1 MSEARGWVPRGGCG
15 GGPGRGGE
23 TARAGVVRPRPRGR
37 EKDARGGRAVGV
49 RGRTWSFA
57 RTAAVD
63 SCTSSGSCD
72 RGRTRREKGSARERG
87 ARGANARGD
96 AAARRRR
103 VGGGG
108 EIARD
113 GRRNDVSAPVRAELS
128 GWARTDGSDAECS
141 SGSHRHSSVAV
152 SATLHRERPPIG
164 PRPSF
169 ALRGPSRAT
178 PARDPR
184 CGASQVL
191 RAVGVLSADPIGH
204 LPTSNPRVV
213 QQDPDERPVKARS
226 SAYWPAAR
234 WDLRAIAVSGFS
246 RADWLSRPP
255 MRNVIA
261 PRVARR
267 GRRPGDASRVRPSG
281 RRRASRRGRAPRAP
295 SRPRSRRRA
304 RLATPRVFLA
314 RRRRRP
320 RASPRDASSRA
331 SWTRRRPFLPRS
343 PRPGAA
349 AILRPPRGTR
359 PARGAPLLRRPR
371 GDYRPR

>member
-213 QQDPDERPVKARS
+213 QQDPDERPVKSSIFSVLARCQVG
-226 SAYWPAAR
+226 SARDRGFRIFAR
-234 WDLRAIAVSGFS
+234 RLAFASADAVSLL
-246 RADWLSRPP
+246 A
-255 MRNVIA
+255 
-261 PRVARR
+261 RVARR

-359 PARGAPLLRRPR
+359 PARGAPHLRRPR
-371 GDYRPR
+371 RRRRPR

>member
-1 MSEARGWVPRGGCG
+1 MR
-15 GGPGRGGE
+15 
-23 TARAGVVRPRPRGR
+23 RGR
-37 EKDARGGRAVGV
+37 RA
-49 RGRTWSFA
+49 S
-57 RTAAVD
+57 AA
-63 SCTSSGSCD
+63 
-72 RGRTRREKGSARERG
+72 RG
-87 ARGANARGD
+87 ARTRGAT
-96 AAARRRR
+96 RRR
-103 VGGGG
+103 VAVGLGGG

-141 SGSHRHSSVAV
+141 SGSHRHSSVAA

-234 WDLRAIAVSGFS
+234 WDLRAIAVFGFS

-255 MRNVIA
+255 MRKCHARARRA
-261 PRVARR
+261 PRTTPRR
-267 GRRPGDASRVRPSG
+267 CVPRSPE
-281 RRRASRRGRAPRAP
+281 RASARVSARARPRAP

-304 RLATPRVFLA
+304 RLATLRVFLA
-314 RRRRRP
+314 RRRRPPP

-349 AILRPPRGTR
+349 AILRPPRGAR
-359 PARGAPLLRRPR
+359 PARGRAPHLRRPR
-371 GDYRPR
+371 RHRRPR